1 VDVEWVEGDAEDLP
15 FDDDTF
21 DRVVSTF
28 GHMFAPRHE
37 RAAAEMARVCRP
49 GGIIAVCCWT
59 PEGTVGE
66 LFAVSSPYMPPPPA
80 FASPPILWG
89 TEDHVREMFGTVATA
104 LEFERHSATVE
115 ADSLEE
121 WTDLFMAKF
130 PPMVRAREL
139 LGERFGELR
148 AAVVGVWERA
158 DEGRNGRFR
167 LPQEYLLA
175 VVSL

>member
-1 VDVEWVEGDAEDLP
+1 
-15 FDDDTF
+15 
-21 DRVVSTF
+21 
-28 GHMFAPRHE
+28 
-37 RAAAEMARVCRP
+37 
-49 GGIIAVCCWT
+49 
-59 PEGTVGE
+59 
-66 LFAVSSPYMPPPPA
+66 
-80 FASPPILWG
+80 
-89 TEDHVREMFGTVATA
+89 
-104 LEFERHSATVE
+104 TVE